1 MRWWLDN
8 FDEAKDRYRKR
19 LDRSLVYKRMLA
31 LLYGILVTALDHLK
45 AIEEEKGMFSRSWPS
60 ERRAYAVHKIEN
72 WAPQPDCQP
81 QKG

>member
-1 MRWWLDN
+1 MRWWLDD
-8 FDEAKDRYRKR
+8 FDGAKGQYRKR

-31 LLYGILVTALDHLK
+31 LLYGILVTTLDHLK
-45 AIEEEKGMFSRSWPS
+45 AIEEEKGTFFRSWPS

>member
-31 LLYGILVTALDHLK
+31 LLYGILVTTLDHLK
-45 AIEEEKGMFSRSWPS
+45 AIEEEKGILICSWSS
-60 ERRAYAVHKIEN
+60 ERYAYVVHKIK
-72 WAPQPDCQP
+72 D
-81 QKG
+81 